1 VAVLI
6 VSVESAKESG
16 SILYTGPIRDST
28 TGNST
33 SPWKRPNIT
42 VSANTLKNV
51 MKTWEEEKLHNTRAR
66 KVVRPPLKTAGPMVD
81 MDSRA
86 FLCLVPE
93 ISRIGLKKI

>member
-1 VAVLI
+1 
-6 VSVESAKESG
+6 
-16 SILYTGPIRDST
+16 
-28 TGNST
+28 
-33 SPWKRPNIT
+33 
-42 VSANTLKNV
+42 LKNV